1 MIAVRTGAR
10 AAGACANTTIN
21 HVADIARAMRSL
33 GNAAA
38 DGDAAAG
45 DAADAAARAAA
56 PTPSQVL
63 HIGGKKVQNAPR
75 IRLVPMAAPKHV
87 PRLVPPPKKEPPS
100 QREPCGESEAPPAKR
115 LKEHHDE
122 DKAPGTRSKA
132 PPASTRTIR
141 LRHPRINQACVIST
155 FFFL

>member
-21 HVADIARAMRSL
+21 HVADIARAMGSL

-63 HIGGKKVQNAPR
+63 HIGGKSTKCSAY
-75 IRLVPMAAPKHV
+75 
-87 PRLVPPPKKEPPS
+87 PPGSNGSTETCATFGATTKK
-100 QREPCGESEAPPAKR
+100 GA
-115 LKEHHDE
+115 
-122 DKAPGTRSKA
+122 TIT
-132 PPASTRTIR
+132 TRT
-141 LRHPRINQACVIST
+141 LRRK
-155 FFFL
+155 